1 MTLGSGVLLLGA
13 YVILVAGTRL
23 VLVRF
28 RFQSYRLRMRTLIIL
43 WWITIAVGVPTYC
56 LAWLTTG

>member
-23 VLVRF
+23 LLVRF

-43 WWITIAVGVPTYC
+43 WWITIAVGVPISC

>member
-1 MTLGSGVLLLGA
+1 MTRGSGVLLLGA
-13 YVILVAGTRL
+13 SVILVAGTRL

-43 WWITIAVGVPTYC
+43 WWITIAVGVPISC
-56 LAWLTTG
+56 FAWLTTG